1 VRFSAL
7 LYFYGRRLRTHPVQE
22 LLAGLGIATGVAL
35 VFAVQVA
42 NSSITNGSSQIVH
55 SIVGS
60 ANLQLRA
67 RSSSGFGESIVG
79 RARALPG
86 VEQVAPVL
94 DLNATVVGPSGRV
107 VGVQLV
113 SANLTLAALDGLAHN
128 IPFENL
134 STSAVML
141 PSATAHALGVS
152 TTVGAELSAPSP
164 IVSLRVRGRAVPVK
178 VGFVL
183 GADTVGQLSNAIA
196 VIAPLR
202 MIQGIADLPGRVT
215 RVLVQSRPGEQ
226 EIVRRELERLAGGR
240 LDVTSATDE
249 LALLRQATTPNA
261 QATGF
266 FAFVSALVG
275 LLLAF
280 NAMLLSAPER
290 RRLIADLR
298 IQGARPRDLA
308 KLLLFQSFCLG
319 LLASIMGVLIGDLL
333 SRSIFHETPGYL
345 AAAFPLG
352 TQTVIGW
359 RPVAL
364 AVIGGVAA
372 TCLAAAPPLLDLR
385 RSRAVDGVYFEEGEP
400 GQAMGRG
407 VRVKLFAVAVAL
419 VVATSGVLLLD
430 PSAVIIATLG
440 LVLAALLAI
449 PFSFTVVVSIA
460 ERLARRTGRLNVPLM
475 ALRALRATTVR
486 SLALAATGAIAV
498 FGTVVAE
505 GSHHDLLYGLYSD
518 YTQYVSTADLWVT
531 NQGDELATNSFPDSG
546 LSARMAHI
554 AGVSSVR
561 TYQGG
566 FLDVGGRRVWLIA
579 RASGA
584 RSIFPTTQIIEG
596 NPVLATARLR
606 AGGWITVSR
615 QIAEA
620 AHRKVGQALVLPTP
634 TGPVGYRIAATTTN
648 LGWASGAIV
657 LNDSD
662 YHRAWVTMDPSAL
675 EIDIRTGAN
684 HGEVQHAVESVV
696 GGQGGLRV
704 QTSAERAAQADVL
717 AREGL
722 NRLTQISLLLMIAAV
737 LAMAAAMGAAIWQR
751 RRSLAALRIQSF
763 RPAQLRGVLFCESL
777 LVLGTGCAMGL
788 LTGVYG
794 HFLSDHFL
802 RFTTGFPTPFSPGGV
817 QLLQTV
823 AIVMLAALGVLVVP
837 SYLASETPPTLA
849 LQE

>member
-1 VRFSAL
+1 MRFSAL
-7 LYFYGRRLRTHPVQE
+7 LYFYSRRLRTHPVQE
-22 LLAGLGIATGVAL
+22 ALAGVGIAIGVAL
-35 VFAVQVA
+35 VFAVQIA
-42 NSSITNGSSQIVH
+42 NSSITSGSSQIVH

-67 RSSSGFGESIVG
+67 RSSSGFPESIVN
-79 RARALPG
+79 RARALRD

-94 DLNATVVGPSGRV
+94 DLNATVRGPNGRI

-113 SANLTLAALDGLAHN
+113 SANLTLASLDGLAHN
-128 IPFENL
+128 IPLENL
-134 STSAVML
+134 SPSTVML

-152 TTVGAELSAPSP
+152 TMVGPEISTPSP
-164 IVSLRVRGRAVPVK
+164 TVSLRVRGRTVSVK

-183 GADTVGQLSNAIA
+183 GADNVGELSNAIA
-196 VIAPLR
+196 VIAPLGL
-202 MIQGIADLPGRVT
+202 IQRVTGLQGRVM
-215 RVLVQSRPGEQ
+215 RVLVKSSPGAEGPA
-226 EIVRRELERLAGGR
+226 RRELEKLAGGR

-249 LALLRQATTPNA
+249 IQLLRQATIPNS

-298 IQGARPRDLA
+298 IQGARPRDLV
-308 KLLLFQSFCLG
+308 KLLLFQSLCLG
-319 LLASIMGVLIGDLL
+319 LVSSIVGVLIGALL
-333 SRSIFHETPGYL
+333 SRGIFHETPGYL

-352 TQTVIGW
+352 AQTVIGW
-359 RPVAL
+359 QPVFLSVA
-364 AVIGGVAA
+364 GGVLA

-385 RSRAVDGVYFEEGEP
+385 RSRAIDGVYFEEGEP
-400 GQAMGRG
+400 GHAMAKHARAQ
-407 VRVKLFAVAVAL
+407 LFGIAVIL

-430 PSAVIIATLG
+430 PSAVIVATLG

-449 PFSFTVVVSIA
+449 PFSFTIVVAVA
-460 ERLARRTGRLNVPLM
+460 ERVARRTKRLNVLLM

-498 FGTVVAE
+498 FGSVVAE
-505 GSHHDLLYGLYSD
+505 GSHHDLLNGLYGD
-518 YTQYVSTADLWVT
+518 YSQYVSTADLWVT
-531 NQGDELATNSFPDSG
+531 NQGDELATNTFPDRG
-546 LSARMAHI
+546 LSTRIAHI
-554 AGVSSVR
+554 PGVAAIR
-561 TYQGG
+561 IYQGG
-566 FLDVGGRRVWLIA
+566 FLDIDGRRVWMLA

-584 RSIFPTTQIIEG
+584 RAMFPTTQIIEG
-596 NPVLATARLR
+596 NAALATARLR
-606 AGGWITVSR
+606 TSGWIAVSR
-615 QIAEA
+615 QIAEI
-620 AHRKVGQALVLPTP
+620 AHRKVGEMLVLPTP
-634 TGPVGYRIAATTTN
+634 TGPVRYRIAATTTN

-662 YHRAWVTMDPSAL
+662 YRRAWANTDPSAL
-675 EIDIRTGAN
+675 EIDISPGAN
-684 HGEVQHAVESVV
+684 QAVVQHAVASVV
-696 GGQGGLRV
+696 GRDGGLRV
-704 QTSAERAAQADVL
+704 QTSTERAAQADVL

-722 NRLTQISLLLMIAAV
+722 NRLTQISFLLMITAA
-737 LAMAAAMGAAIWQR
+737 LAMAAAMGASIWQR

-763 RPAQLRGVLFCESL
+763 RPAQLRGVLFCESV

-794 HFLSDHFL
+794 HLLSDHFL
-802 RFTTGFPTPFSPGGV
+802 KLTTGFPAPFSPGG
-817 QLLQTV
+817 LQVLRTV
-823 AIVMLAALGVLVVP
+823 AVVMLAALAVLAVP
-837 SYLASETPPTLA
+837 GYLASEAPPALA